1 MVPRRGGEG
10 GTLTVES
17 GKGMEEV
24 GWVRGCL
31 LVMVLPAPPAGAVVE
46 VRPCGVEE
54 AEEVEVSPSARGGA
68 LEATESVS
76 LRRESGAAPRENGER
91 QRLLL

>member
-24 GWVRGCL
+24 CWVRGCL
-31 LVMVLPAPPAGAVVE
+31 LMVLLPPPAGAVVE
-46 VRPCGVEE
+46 VRPCGEEE